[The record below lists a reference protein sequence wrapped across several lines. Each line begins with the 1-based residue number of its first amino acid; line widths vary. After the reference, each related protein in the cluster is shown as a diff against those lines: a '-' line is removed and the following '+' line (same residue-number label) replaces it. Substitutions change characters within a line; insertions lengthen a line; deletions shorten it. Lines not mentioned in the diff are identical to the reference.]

1 VVIFLWLPCMIVKG
15 A

>member
-1 VVIFLWLPCMIVKG
+1 MFLWLPCMIVKG